1 MVRRSGSTFSL
12 PPPVAR
18 HEQLNTIH
26 EHADAVDAATADD
39 DSAEGGQADDYHDKI
54 ELEIARLRKMIDA
67 LLEVVGTLRDSAKEF
82 EVFKQF
88 ACPAVGCAAHF
99 PSVRQSSTWSLA
111 LERLLTRT
119 LQASYL
125 KSHEAVHG
133 PSTLD
138 TVGKTVGRGQRGKE
152 LVCPWPRCGD
162 Q

>member
-26 EHADAVDAATADD
+26 EHAHAVDAATADD
-39 DSAEGGQADDYHDKI
+39 YHDML
-54 ELEIARLRKMIDA
+54 ELKIARVQKMNDA
-67 LLEVVGTLRDSAKEF
+67 LLEVVGTLRDSAKEY

-99 PSVRQSSTWSLA
+99 PSVRQSNTWSLA

-162 Q
+162 E